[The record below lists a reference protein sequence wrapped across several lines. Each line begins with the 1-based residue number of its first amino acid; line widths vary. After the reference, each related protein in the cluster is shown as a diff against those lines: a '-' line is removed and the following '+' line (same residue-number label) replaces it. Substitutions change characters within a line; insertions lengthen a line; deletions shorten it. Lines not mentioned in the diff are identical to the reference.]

1 MASFAR
7 LTCSV
12 RTLFLRLSI
21 SETKATTAGFHCAA
35 AADASLLCS
44 RSPGRVSRRF
54 RSRKTLS
61 WPTDY
66 LPFEWSYPAPT
77 DVISKS
83 GDLVSDTGP
92 TDPAMPLPGFELS
105 DELETASLEV
115 KRVFSL
121 QLASMRQIHEA
132 KKHRLV
138 KLCQRHPYDFDS
150 LEFKIAHKTFLVR
163 KLKELHHMKPKR
175 RDLKDALVKAIERRN
190 KVLKH
195 LYRYDRERFCS
206 VACALQITYT
216 PAPLQHIT
224 LPATKKGDLRRL
236 TSEYCDRMKQDKM
249 SAFHDK
255 LKAEQVAFLKERDCA
270 EQWIRA
276 EVERLGLSQDELKS
290 TEYVGIL
297 DKVKRHIE

>member
-1 MASFAR
+1 MGSFAR
-7 LTCSV
+7 LTCAV

-35 AADASLLCS
+35 DATSLLCS

-66 LPFEWSYPAPT
+66 LPFEWSYPAPI

-83 GDLVSDTGP
+83 GDTDTGP

-121 QLASMRQIHEA
+121 QLASTRQIHEA

-150 LEFKIAHKTFLVR
+150 FEFKVAHKTFLVR
-163 KLKELHHMKPKR
+163 KLKELHHMNPKR
-175 RDLKDALVKAIERRN
+175 RDLKDALIKAIEGRN
-190 KVLKH
+190 KVLKY
-195 LYRYDRERFCS
+195 LYRYDRERFRS

-216 PAPLQHIT
+216 PARLHHIT

-249 SAFHDK
+249 TAFHNK

-276 EVERLGLSQDELKS
+276 EAERLGLSQDELKS

>member
-1 MASFAR
+1 
-7 LTCSV
+7 
-12 RTLFLRLSI
+12 
-21 SETKATTAGFHCAA
+21 
-35 AADASLLCS
+35 
-44 RSPGRVSRRF
+44 
-54 RSRKTLS
+54 
-61 WPTDY
+61 
-66 LPFEWSYPAPT
+66 
-77 DVISKS
+77 
-83 GDLVSDTGP
+83 
-92 TDPAMPLPGFELS
+92 
-105 DELETASLEV
+105 
-115 KRVFSL
+115 
-121 QLASMRQIHEA
+121 
-132 KKHRLV
+132 
-138 KLCQRHPYDFDS
+138 
-150 LEFKIAHKTFLVR
+150 
-163 KLKELHHMKPKR
+163 MKPKR